1 MHTSNRRTSHIVRI
15 QSAYDHSHRHL
26 PVASWTEA
34 FWPLSLQPVIALRT
48 FRRERTLT
56 LRQLSGLL
64 TCLLLLLSFSVEA
77 AVREVGPIGLTV
89 NNLEGETK
97 FFTEV
102 LQFKK
107 LTDTAASYGD
117 VVQLSGIPEA
127 NTKSVTLAL
136 GDEQITLTE
145 WTSPKGRAIPAD
157 SRSFDHWFQHIA
169 IVVSDMDQA
178 YAHLLKHK
186 VRHVSTFPQTLPSWN
201 QGAAGIRAFYFQD
214 PEGHVLEVIWF
225 PIGKGNP
232 KWQKQSD
239 RLFLGIDHTAIV
251 VSDTDR
257 SLTFYRDTLGM
268 KVAGASEN
276 YGTEQ
281 EHLNQVFGARL
292 RITALRAE
300 KGPGIEFLEYI
311 TPPGGRPLPEGSKPN
326 DLIFWHTHLMLDE
339 QPLTANALSDNGA
352 SVITPESKMKNR
364 TSRRDLLVRDPDGH
378 GLWLQRQ
385 TGTQAAR

>member
-1 MHTSNRRTSHIVRI
+1 MHISNRRTSHIVRI
-15 QSAYDHSHRHL
+15 QFACDHSHRHL
-26 PVASWTEA
+26 RVASWTEA

-48 FRRERTLT
+48 LRREQTLT
-56 LRQLSGLL
+56 LSRLSGLL
-64 TCLLLLLSFSVEA
+64 TCLLLLLSLSVEG
-77 AVREVGPIGLTV
+77 AVREVGHIGLTV
-89 NNLEGETK
+89 NNLENETK

-102 LQFKK
+102 LQFKQ
-107 LTDTAASYGD
+107 LTDTTANHGD
-117 VVQLSGIPEA
+117 VAQLSGIPEA
-127 NTKSVTLAL
+127 RTKSVTLAL
-136 GDEQITLTE
+136 GDEHITLTE
-145 WTSPKGRAIPAD
+145 WITPKGRAIPAD

-186 VRHVSTFPQTLPSWN
+186 VRHVSTLPQTLPAWN
-201 QGAAGIRAFYFQD
+201 QGAAGIKAFYFQD

-225 PIGKGNP
+225 PTGKGNP

-300 KGPGIEFLEYI
+300 KGPGIEFLEYV

-326 DLIFWHTHLMLDE
+326 DLIFWHTHLVLDG
-339 QPLTANALSDNGA
+339 QPLTANALSVSGA
-352 SVITPESKMKNR
+352 LVITPESKTKTS
-364 TSRRDLLVRDPDGH
+364 TSRRDLLARDPDGH
-378 GLWLQRQ
+378 ALWLRQ
-385 TGTQAAR
+385 QTVTQTAR